1 MPMLASLPFVD
12 EPASVHPVLGVPMHP
27 YAHRILGDL
36 GGLSQFGVHIERLP
50 PGSTSSLRHWHGT
63 EDEFILMLSGE
74 VILHEN
80 AGETRLV
87 AGDAAAWPAGV
98 PNGHCLENR
107 SAAPASYLTLGTRNR
122 ADVIHYPD
130 HDRICHKD
138 GSARRWTRTDG
149 SAVERYVKAAEHN
162 PASARTL
169 AGASRPSASA
179 RRTGDMKGQFD
190 D

>member
-1 MPMLASLPFVD
+1 MPKLALHPFAE
-12 EPASVHPVLGVPMHP
+12 EPETVHPVLGVPLHP

-87 AGDAAAWPAGV
+87 AGDAAAWPAGM

-107 SAAPASYLTLGTRNR
+107 SDAPATYLTIGTRNR

-138 GSARRWTRTDG
+138 GSARRWTRADG
-149 SAVERYVKAAEHN
+149 SAVERQVETADHTGA
-162 PASARTL
+162 PPQTL
-169 AGASRPSASA
+169 AGAPALLHLPA
-179 RRTGDMKGQFD
+179 ETAT
-190 D
+190 